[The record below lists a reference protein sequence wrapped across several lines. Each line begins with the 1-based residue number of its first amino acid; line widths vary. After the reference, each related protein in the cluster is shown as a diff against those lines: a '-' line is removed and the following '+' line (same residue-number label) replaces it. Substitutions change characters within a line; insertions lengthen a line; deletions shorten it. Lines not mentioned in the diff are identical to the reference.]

1 MKRIHVTDQY
11 FIDIED
17 LNYTLKRRVEGKNKK
32 GEPIVTERVVGYYG
46 KLTHALDA
54 LANQMLADGI
64 DGDMSVREAADMFR
78 SIINRFVEGSG
89 DLSANTE

>member
-17 LNYTLKRRVEGKNKK
+17 LNYTLKRRVEGKNKN

-46 KLTHALDA
+46 KFTQALDA